1 MKIGI
6 VTFQRADNQGALL
19 QCYALYSYIKKLE
32 SNTEIIDYRNNN
44 IEKVYKIFPISKNP
58 KLMARKWI
66 RGICQYS
73 SLKKRHKNFE
83 SLRKR
88 IKMSKSYTNIELKQ
102 KKLDYD
108 LIITGSDQ
116 VWNTD
121 ITRGFDDIYYLN
133 FPGDY
138 IKGSYAASIG
148 SVSNPDFKKDYFMEK
163 LSAFDRLSVR
173 EKDASEFIS
182 EIISKPVIQCIDPTL
197 LIEKSEWEKLTK
209 EAKVNLPDRYI
220 LLYYVQYNPDLL
232 KIAETLA
239 KEQNIPVVCFE
250 KKVKLDCEMIYNV
263 TAGPIEF
270 VKMIQNAEIVVTSS
284 FHATAFSCIFNK
296 DVHII
301 AHSTTGSRVIS
312 LTKMFGAEHRIYS
325 AYSDFEI
332 KHASEKKLEYNCEEY
347 FIQYRQSENYIK
359 ELLGLAGGQ
368 KK

>member
-1 MKIGI
+1 MTFDIGFI
-6 VTFQRADNQGALL
+6 CSFSIHSACTEDLMDT
-19 QCYALYSYIKKLE
+19 KLE
-32 SNTEIIDYRNNN
+32 IKVNNSNCGSNYLVDKVYFDSTEIIDYRNNN

-173 EKDASEFIS
+173 EKM
-182 EIISKPVIQCIDPTL
+182 PL
-197 LIEKSEWEKLTK
+197 
-209 EAKVNLPDRYI
+209 
-220 LLYYVQYNPDLL
+220 
-232 KIAETLA
+232 
-239 KEQNIPVVCFE
+239 
-250 KKVKLDCEMIYNV
+250 
-263 TAGPIEF
+263 
-270 VKMIQNAEIVVTSS
+270 
-284 FHATAFSCIFNK
+284 
-296 DVHII
+296 
-301 AHSTTGSRVIS
+301 S
-312 LTKMFGAEHRIYS
+312 LFRK
-325 AYSDFEI
+325 
-332 KHASEKKLEYNCEEY
+332 
-347 FIQYRQSENYIK
+347 
-359 ELLGLAGGQ
+359 
-368 KK
+368 